1 VSTATGLLKTPNA
14 MSKPKVYVTRRVPNS
29 GLELLQKKCDVKIW
43 DSDDEVPRDT
53 LLEGVA
59 GVNGIFC
66 LITEKIDA
74 ELLDAAGEIFNILQ
88 GDMTYLS

>member
-1 VSTATGLLKTPNA
+1 

-53 LLEGVA
+53 LLEDVA
-59 GVNGIFC
+59 GIDGIFC

-88 GDMTYLS
+88 GEMIAYLSVKCHHTHA

>member
-1 VSTATGLLKTPNA
+1 

-53 LLEGVA
+53 LLESVA

>member
-1 VSTATGLLKTPNA
+1 

-43 DSDDEVPRDT
+43 NRDDEVPRHT
-53 LLEGVA
+53 LLEDVA
-59 GVNGIFC
+59 GIDGIFC

-88 GDMTYLS
+88 GDMIAYLS